1 MTASGPA
8 LIWVFWVAAG
18 LLLLVATTATLWP
31 LLRGGGVQAQRLAW
45 LAAVAV
51 PLLATTLYH
60 RIGAPAALGPDAL
73 PASPHRMNDESMVA
87 AIELLTTRLASQ
99 PDDGAGWLL
108 LARSHEAMGRWPD
121 AAAAYRQALRLAP
134 DDAVLMA
141 DLADVV
147 ASVQGGALAGEPAAL
162 ADRAV
167 RIEPTLAKALALK
180 AMAEFQAG
188 RADEAVRWWQ
198 RLADGQPADSPA
210 ARVAREGMAR
220 VGASATTTKP

>member
-1 MTASGPA
+1 MTGADPHLA
-8 LIWVFWVAAG
+8 WLFWVAAG

-31 LLRGGGVQAQRLAW
+31 LLRGGVLAHRMAW
-45 LAAVAV
+45 AAAVAL

-73 PASPHRMNDESMVA
+73 PASPHRMNDDSMVA
-87 AIELLTTRLASQ
+87 AIDLLSARLASQ
-99 PDDGAGWLL
+99 PDDAAGWLL
-108 LARSHEAMGRWPD
+108 LARSHEALGRWPE
-121 AAAAYRQALRLAP
+121 AAAAYRQALRLVP
-134 DDAVLMA
+134 GDAVLMA

-188 RADEAVRWWQ
+188 RTDEAARWWQ

-220 VGASATTTKP
+220 VGASATTRKP

>member
-1 MTASGPA
+1 MTAADPLA
-8 LIWVFWVAAG
+8 WLFWIAAG

-31 LLRGGGVQAQRLAW
+31 LLRGGVLAHRMAW
-45 LAAVAV
+45 TAAVAL

-73 PASPHRMNDESMVA
+73 PASPHRMNDDSMVA
-87 AIELLTTRLASQ
+87 AIALLSARLAGE
-99 PDDGAGWLL
+99 PDDAAGWLL
-108 LARSHEAMGRWPD
+108 LARSQEALGRWPE
-121 AAAAYRQALRLAP
+121 AAAAYRQALRLMP
-134 DDAVLMA
+134 GDAVLMA

-188 RADEAVRWWQ
+188 RTDEAARWWQ

-220 VGASATTTKP
+220 VGASATTRKP